1 MTSEQELTSRVL
13 AQILALIEKRN
24 YAPGERLPS
33 ERELSER
40 FGIGRGAVREA
51 LSILENLRY
60 LKRKRSSGIY
70 LTKTPERTSVET
82 LGLFSELGL
91 DLTKEKIAQALEVK
105 GIVEV
110 QAIILACERRKDE
123 QIDEIERIVDRFDA
137 AIEGSGESIAM
148 LDYEFHM
155 AMFRAT
161 QNTILIQMVNPFYI
175 MSAKRRELFFSNVER
190 CRASNLQHRQMLE
203 CIRARDAAKA
213 RSIMLDHIHRGEV
226 GLLGEK

>member
-1 MTSEQELTSRVL
+1 SEQELTSRVL

-123 QIDEIERIVDRFDA
+123 QIDEIERIVDR
-137 AIEGSGESIAM
+137 
-148 LDYEFHM
+148 
-155 AMFRAT
+155 
-161 QNTILIQMVNPFYI
+161 
-175 MSAKRRELFFSNVER
+175 
-190 CRASNLQHRQMLE
+190 
-203 CIRARDAAKA
+203 
-213 RSIMLDHIHRGEV
+213 
-226 GLLGEK
+226 